1 MPNYEEIIQQSQ
13 ANVKALS
20 EKLKALDMLQSDI
33 IKLIEQ
39 PEKIIKLS
47 EEYINSLGAI
57 SKNFIDENNVLFR
70 SNLIELSTKIKEFE
84 KEVTRLINT
93 DFTKLFNDLQKVFI
107 DKTREDLAIE
117 LKRFEEK
124 SKDLQSKID
133 ELKKQIER
141 IEKIDFDKH
150 FDKHQKT
157 LSEIFGA
164 INAINL
170 TLTNITQ
177 TFTGF
182 IQSLGVIQTA
192 IDTNH
197 KESMQLLNSFSET
210 TEKHLTDQDKQES
223 KNVELIENKMK
234 SLTEQNELLKKE
246 IKKNRIIQIVGLSVI
261 LVILIYLVAK
271 P

>member
-133 ELKKQIER
+133 ELKKQVDAFYTQSESESLASMSMFMDMFK
-141 IEKIDFDKH
+141 EKAD
-150 FDKHQKT
+150 
-157 LSEIFGA
+157 A
-164 INAINL
+164 Y
-170 TLTNITQ
+170 
-177 TFTGF
+177 
-182 IQSLGVIQTA
+182 
-192 IDTNH
+192 
-197 KESMQLLNSFSET
+197 SFSASNGFT
-210 TEKHLTDQDKQES
+210 KYL
-223 KNVELIENKMK
+223 NMMPF
-234 SLTEQNELLKKE
+234 
-246 IKKNRIIQIVGLSVI
+246 QI
-261 LVILIYLVAK
+261 